1 MNFSNSLD
9 SKWIIVL
16 LVTLSVFNITAQ
28 SKKKPNVIWIITD
41 EHNFRTLGCYQEQ
54 LSPDQAFVWGKE
66 AVVSTPNI
74 NSLAENGTLFNRMY
88 CSAAVC
94 TASRASMFTG
104 MYPMTLGI
112 PNNSNKKGD
121 GKYLKPDVVTIADVL
136 SEAGYMTGYSGKWH
150 LAESNGVNGNK
161 DKDEWWSPYPVGHP
175 EDTYGFQD
183 KRFMF
188 NGGHDKY
195 KGIDAEGN
203 PYRASKRPKLIGKDK
218 YGQPLFADSKSR
230 NVKHTTD
237 WLADRTIEF
246 IGDNK
251 AKPFFYVVSIPDPH
265 TPNEVRAPYDQL
277 LDNVEVK
284 LPETYYISQ
293 KNKNQSPKW
302 QKPDGKSDDP
312 KKMKHDIR
320 QYLGMVKLID
330 DNVGR
335 IIQKLKD
342 DGVYENTI
350 IMFSSDHGD
359 LLGEHARSNK
369 GTIHEASAKI
379 PCVIAQG
386 ANRKN
391 PLIPRKKV
399 VNLAVNNT
407 DWMPTF
413 LSLLDI
419 DCPKVAGRDVSP
431 LLQDKIPT
439 NWNDVTFTRLGHYAA
454 ITERYKLHIIPKQ
467 KPWLFDIK
475 KDPNELINFIDDSQY
490 SDIIV
495 KLSKELRNYMEI
507 SGDNNPKIEQEI
519 QKLLRIHS

>member
-1 MNFSNSLD
+1 MNSIKSFSKAFLA
-9 SKWIIVL
+9 L
-16 LVTLSVFNITAQ
+16 GLFTLSSFGAKAQ
-28 SKKKPNVIWIITD
+28 SKKQPNVIWIITD
-41 EHNFRTLGCYQEQ
+41 EHNFRTLGCYQDQ
-54 LSPDQAFVWGKE
+54 LTPDQAFVWGKD

-74 NSLAENGTLFNRMY
+74 NSLAENGTIFNRMY

-121 GKYLKPDVVTIADVL
+121 GKYLKEDVVTIADVL
-136 SEAGYMTGYSGKWH
+136 TGAGYMTGYAGKWH
-150 LAESNGVNGNK
+150 LAESNGVHGNK
-161 DKDEWWSPYPVGHP
+161 DKEEFWSPYPVGHP
-175 EDTYGFQD
+175 EDNYGFQD
-183 KRFMF
+183 KKYMF

-195 KGIDAEGN
+195 KGIDADGN
-203 PYRASKRPKLIGKDK
+203 PYRAAKRPKLIGKDK
-218 YGQPLFADSKSR
+218 YGQPLFADKRSK

-237 WLADRTIEF
+237 WLADRAIEF
-246 IGDNK
+246 IGQNK
-251 AKPFFYVVSIPDPH
+251 EKPFFYVVSIPDPH
-265 TPNEVRAPYDQL
+265 TPNEVRAPYDKL

-284 LPETYYISQ
+284 LPETYHIAQ
-293 KNKNQSPKW
+293 KNKHNSPKW
-302 QKPDGKSDDP
+302 QKPDGKSDNQE
-312 KKMKHDIR
+312 KMKHDIR

-379 PCVIAQG
+379 PCVVAQG
-386 ANRKN
+386 AKGKN

-413 LSLLDI
+413 LSLLNI

-431 LLQDKIPT
+431 LLQKKAPT
-439 NWNDVTFTRLGHYAA
+439 DWNDVTFTRLGHYAA
-454 ITERYKLHIIPKQ
+454 ITKRYKLHIMAKQ
-467 KPWLFDIK
+467 KPWLFDIEE
-475 KDPNELINFIDDSQY
+475 DPNELQNFIDNPKY
-490 SDIIV
+490 RGVVV
-495 KLSKELRNYMEI
+495 KLCHELRNYMKL
-507 SGDNNPKIEQEI
+507 SGDNNDKIESEI
-519 QKLLRIHS
+519 KKLLK